1 MYTSLPLMYNAEISL
16 PELGQLPST
25 SREWQNV
32 KREQLKRGLQDP
44 PNESDPR
51 LAEGTASF
59 INLNNSGIQNQ
70 SDILKGK
77 IYKPSQYSSTTD
89 LQAYLQL
96 IRDSDREPTQ
106 MEIMEANAD
115 DIGIDARLINQINEQ
130 AREGNYYAV
139 ESQNFTRQ
147 YQKSF
152 NDFVK
157 ESSMFKVPMDL
168 EQQASLQQS
177 VLAGLASG
185 GIKGGEKALL
195 KPVDKL
201 RKQLSGL
208 MQSGKVSAEAIS
220 AIANSAG
227 FPQLA
232 SYSQQIASSL
242 NSGLS
247 LDKLIRAIERDPNRS
262 LTGEFFSRLSS
273 NSPPSS

>member
-32 KREQLKRGLQDP
+32 KRDQLKRGLQDP
-44 PNESDPR
+44 PNQTDPR

-70 SDILKGK
+70 EDILKGK
-77 IYKPSQYSSTTD
+77 VYKPSKYSKTTD

-115 DIGIDARLINQINEQ
+115 DVGIDARLINQINEQ

-185 GIKGGEKALL
+185 GIKGAEKELL
-195 KPVDKL
+195 KPIEQL
-201 RKQLSGL
+201 RKQLKNAAQAGAL
-208 MQSGKVSAEAIS
+208 TANVVSS
-220 AIANSAG
+220 IALAAG
-227 FPQLA
+227 YPNVAVVGTMVA
-232 SYSQQIASSL
+232 SLL
-242 NSGLS
+242 NSGVAI
-247 LDKLIRAIERDPNRS
+247 DKFISAVERDPNRS
-262 LTGEFFSRLSS
+262 LTEEFFSALSS
-273 NSPPSS
+273 A